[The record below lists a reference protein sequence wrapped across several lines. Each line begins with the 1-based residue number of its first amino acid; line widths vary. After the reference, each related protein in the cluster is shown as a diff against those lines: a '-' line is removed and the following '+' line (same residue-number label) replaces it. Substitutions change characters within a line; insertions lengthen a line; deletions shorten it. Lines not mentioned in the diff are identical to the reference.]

1 MAKVQSRGF
10 VISWAFSL
18 GYLYIKL
25 IDNLMQHFHSVRQ
38 QIRKRQKLMPED
50 EFQGS

>member
-25 IDNLMQHFHSVRQ
+25 MDNLMQHFHSIRQ
-38 QIRKRQKLMPED
+38 QIRKRLRPMPED
-50 EFQGS
+50 EFQGA